1 MKTTN
6 SSGISGKL
14 FAIGIVAVFGLFLTT
29 ELNAQLPVEVKL
41 GEFLFT
47 TGPDQAKAT
56 SVVNGLTITDI
67 YTNNTTGQLNISYAD
82 GYLNTSGWA
91 AAADYDAA
99 LLNGRKFSFTL
110 TKNSEI
116 IGFKISK
123 IVMTYKRVQSVNR
136 GMSIYY
142 GSNYEEVGSQF
153 TKRSNKPADFTTYDF
168 TDGLNSDP
176 ERAPC
181 VISNTDELFIS
192 VSTISGNI
200 SETVP
205 FENIEIWGYIDFIE
219 TFGRYD
225 TYALTQP
232 PGETNKIPDNLPL
245 SLTSGWT
252 TSSNIHAFNATE
264 YVAAGNLANTETDS
278 AYLTTPA
285 LKLDK
290 AYEVEYNYRVRNQTI
305 DGVLHDPAIIKV
317 YTDNQII
324 DLKENIT
331 SSVIANNKS
340 TTNAFIADADS
351 KITFVSPMGFN
362 ADCVIDNIVVRYST
376 QPALN
381 YALQSAKALGTAAKS
396 SSKVFTIPLKAANLT
411 GDVTLALQSGTNFTL
426 SGGTVAQATAEA
438 GTDVEITFNAPET
451 VGTYTDVL
459 TISAAGTTDR
469 VVTLSAISD
478 LGTSTIKLTD
488 GSVIVTGNQLNIN
501 GHAGKKASIYNL
513 SGATLFVQ
521 DNISDNALFTLPTKG
536 VYLLKL
542 EGNNSFPATTK
553 VIIR

>member
-14 FAIGIVAVFGLFLTT
+14 LAIGIVAAFGLFLTT

-56 SVVNGLTITDI
+56 NVIDGITFTDI
-67 YTNNTTGQLNISYAD
+67 FTNGQLTVDYSEDAF
-82 GYLNTSGWA
+82 NTSGWTNPI
-91 AAADYDAA
+91 D
-99 LLNGRKFSFTL
+99 LTVGRKFSFSL
-110 TKNSEI
+110 MKSSEI

-123 IVMTYKRVQSVNR
+123 LVLTYKRVQSTNR
-136 GMSIYY
+136 NMVIHY
-142 GSNYEEVGSQF
+142 GSSYLDEGTQF
-153 TKRSNKPADFTTYDF
+153 TRRTNKPAEYTSYDF
-168 TDGLNSDP
+168 NDALNSHPSRVPGILD
-176 ERAPC
+176 
-181 VISNTDELFIS
+181 SNSEQFIS
-192 VSTISGNI
+192 IATVSGNT
-200 SETVP
+200 SEIVSYDK
-205 FENIEIWGYIDFIE
+205 IEIWGYVDFVE
-219 TFGRYD
+219 TFSMYD

-290 AYEVEYNYRVRNQTI
+290 PFEVEYNYRVRNQTI

-381 YALQSAKALGTAAKS
+381 YGLQSTKALGTAVKS

-411 GDVTLALQSGTNFTL
+411 GDVTLALQSGANFTL
-426 SGGTVAQATAEA
+426 SGGSTVAQATAES